1 MPSHH
6 RDDAKKFLLAIMNGK
21 QINLQPGDPP
31 WLISYYTG
39 MRNIIRAVVQLNP
52 ELYELAKQSKYNQ
65 YNLEGSTINHLLCG
79 LENKALMA
87 AFDYLNGKGIAVAVL
102 VFDGLMIYKNDVTDI
117 AGILQ
122 GCSSSVNQ
130 VLEGCDIEFTVKE
143 MDEGYDIPSTTR
155 TTNQPVDINLVLQ
168 KGVYPYEYMD
178 SFDRFQETELPPIG
192 KFYSSLSDESIS
204 KKDYQHAQ
212 EVWETFNCENLG
224 DYHDL
229 YLKTDVTLLAD
240 VFQTFRRT
248 CMNAY
253 KLDPLNYYTA
263 PGLSWDAL
271 LKYTA
276 IELELLTDYDQHL
289 FIEKE
294 MRGGISMASK
304 RHAKANNPGVPGY
317 DPSEEH
323 NHIMYY
329 DANNLYGWAMSQ
341 TLPYSGFKWVDKP
354 PTEPGKGCILEVD
367 LEYPAELH
375 ESHNDYPLAPER
387 LKVKKE
393 WLSGYQANLL
403 EDDNI
408 LNTEKLVPNLM
419 DKTKYVLHYRNLQ
432 LYLSLGMKL
441 KKIHRILEFNEAPWM
456 EPYIRMN
463 TEFRKKSKSAFEKD
477 FYKLMYNSV
486 FGKTMENLRKRV
498 DIKVWKY
505 GSQCTLLY
513 TDTDSL
519 LVDLK
524 TPDVY
529 ADMESMKTYYDFSD
543 YPKDHQLFSEQ
554 NKKTIGKFKDECSGT
569 PLAEYVGLRPKMYS
583 ILRAD
588 ERLIKKAKGVKKY
601 VITKQINF
609 ENYKDALFN
618 QKTYNHE
625 MNMLRS
631 QKHQIYGLTINKT
644 TLSPLDTKRWIA
656 PDGITTYAFGYR
668 QEQ

>member
-1 MPSHH
+1 MPYKQRNGFRGYWTAETFSIQNMSRRIRHTICKDSMVDIDMKNAH
-6 RDDAKKFLLAIMNGK
+6 PTLLSWYCHKHGIKCEALDKYIKSREPMLQDLVNCRHITRDEAKKFLLAIMNGK
-21 QINLQPGDPP
+21 QINLQPGDSP
-31 WLISYYTG
+31 WLINYYAG

-52 ELYELAKQSKYNQ
+52 ELYELAKQSKHNH

-87 AFDYLNGKGIAVAVL
+87 AFDYLNGKGIEVAAL

-130 VLEGCDIEFTVKE
+130 VLEGCDIEFTIKE
-143 MDEGYDIPSTTR
+143 MDEGYVIPSTTR
-155 TTNQPVDINLVLQ
+155 PTNQPVDINLLLQ

-212 EVWETFNCENLG
+212 EVWKTFNCENLG

-289 FIEKE
+289 FIEKG

-341 TLPYSGFKWVDKP
+341 PLPYSGFKWVDKP

-403 EDDNI
+403 EDVNI

-419 DKTKYVLHYRNLQ
+419 DKTYYVLHYRNLQ

-463 TEFRKKSKSAFEKD
+463 TEIRKK
-477 FYKLMYNSV
+477 
-486 FGKTMENLRKRV
+486 
-498 DIKVWKY
+498 I
-505 GSQCTLLY
+505 Q
-513 TDTDSL
+513 
-519 LVDLK
+519 
-524 TPDVY
+524 
-529 ADMESMKTYYDFSD
+529 
-543 YPKDHQLFSEQ
+543 
-554 NKKTIGKFKDECSGT
+554 I
-569 PLAEYVGLRPKMYS
+569 S
-583 ILRAD
+583 I
-588 ERLIKKAKGVKKY
+588 
-601 VITKQINF
+601 
-609 ENYKDALFN
+609 
-618 QKTYNHE
+618 
-625 MNMLRS
+625 
-631 QKHQIYGLTINKT
+631 
-644 TLSPLDTKRWIA
+644 
-656 PDGITTYAFGYR
+656 
-668 QEQ
+668 